1 MQSSQRLFSG
11 NDLPSHDFVQEAY
24 MSVMRYDQQLPILS
38 SGSLQGYLDSVQR
51 IPILSREEER
61 ALFADFQEKDD
72 LQAAR
77 TLVLSHLRYVAYIA
91 RSYTGY
97 GLPLEDLIQ
106 QGNIGLMKS
115 VKKFSLDHDVRL
127 VSFAVHWIKAEIH
140 EYILKNWKIVKVA
153 TTKAQRK
160 LFFNLR
166 KAKDRLGWFNHAE
179 VQQVAADLG
188 VKPEE
193 VLEMENRLGSFDES
207 FELPANG
214 DDDMLMGPVTY
225 LTHGESM
232 DPAWQAE
239 DEELQSLNTTGLTQA
254 LHSLDARSR
263 DIVESRWL
271 ADNKS
276 GLKELAE
283 KYGVS
288 MERIRQ
294 IEVRAFEKMQAFLV
308 TD

>member
-1 MQSSQRLFSG
+1 
-11 NDLPSHDFVQEAY
+11 
-24 MSVMRYDQQLPILS
+24 MSAVTSYSQQLPMLS
-38 SGSLQGYLDSVQR
+38 SGSLQGYLDSVQQ

-61 ALFADFQEKDD
+61 ELFSRFRDQED

-77 TLVLSHLRYVAYIA
+77 TLVLSHLRYVAFIA
-91 RSYTGY
+91 RSYMGY

-106 QGNIGLMKS
+106 QGNVGLMKS

-166 KAKDRLGWFNHAE
+166 KAKQRLGWFSHAE
-179 VQQVAADLG
+179 VQQVADDLG

-193 VLEMENRLGSFDES
+193 VREMENRLGSFDES
-207 FELPANG
+207 FEGTAS
-214 DDDMLMGPVTY
+214 DDDGAPMGPVAY
-225 LTHGESM
+225 LSQGLTA
-232 DPAWQAE
+232 DPAKLVE
-239 DEELQSLNTTGLTQA
+239 DEEDNDRNLSGLTQA
-254 LHSLDARSR
+254 LHALDPRSR

-271 ADNKS
+271 ADNKA
-276 GLKELAE
+276 GLKELAL

-294 IEVRAFEKMQAFLV
+294 IEARALQKMQGTMEAA
-308 TD
+308 

>member
-1 MQSSQRLFSG
+1 M
-11 NDLPSHDFVQEAY
+11 NM
-24 MSVMRYDQQLPILS
+24 MSYDQQLPILS

-51 IPILSREEER
+51 IPILSKEEER
-61 ALFADFQEKDD
+61 SLFADFQENDD

-106 QGNIGLMKS
+106 QGNVGLMKS

-166 KAKDRLGWFNHAE
+166 KAKNRLGWFNHAE

-207 FELPANG
+207 FEMPASG
-214 DDDMLMGPVTY
+214 DDDMPMGPVTY
-225 LTHGESM
+225 LSHGESM
-232 DPAWQAE
+232 DPAWIAE
-239 DEELQSLNTTGLTQA
+239 DDELKNLNTTGLTQA
-254 LHSLDARSR
+254 LHALDERSR

-271 ADNKS
+271 ADNKA
-276 GLKELAE
+276 GLKELAA

-294 IEVRAFEKMQAFLV
+294 IEVRAFEKMQSHLIVA
-308 TD
+308 

>member
-1 MQSSQRLFSG
+1 
-11 NDLPSHDFVQEAY
+11 

-239 DEELQSLNTTGLTQA
+239 DEELQSLNTTGLIQA